1 MKYLKIFEEHSAN
14 WNEPNDYVT
23 EVLNSNIGYFIAS
36 FGIYN
41 KYKKVFFEIL
51 SNTCKTK
58 QEAIDNYTG
67 DPEIIDNNRF
77 VIRDE
82 NKVLIPGNVY
92 INEQDKPYLYVG
104 YIGGKYPHL
113 VNSFEEQNR
122 YEPYFYFLEWGYW
135 GVYKFNDTGYNIH
148 DYLIEYP
155 KIIDDFIFGLK
166 EKSGSI
172 GSKSRNMIKK
182 LEIDILTKKDDLSN
196 ASELSDIG
204 LF

>member
-14 WNEPNDYVT
+14 WNEPNDYVI
-23 EVLNSNIGYFIAS
+23 EVLNSNVGYFIAS

-58 QEAIDNYTG
+58 QEAIDNYIG
-67 DPEIIDNNRF
+67 DQEIIDNNRF

-92 INEQDKPYLYVG
+92 TNGSDEMFLYVG
-104 YIGGKYPHL
+104 YVGGEYPHL
-113 VNSFEEQNR
+113 INILQKQSR
-122 YEPYFYFLEWGYW
+122 YQPYYYFIEWNYAGIMYLI
-135 GVYKFNDTGYNIH
+135 DTGYNIH